1 MENAL
6 GGAER
11 LEPITISSICLY
23 NVPVAQT
30 AVIHGGSPL
39 AAESQCCY
47 NSLEVYDDLY
57 IFELKFVK
65 HFLYFHVQ
73 KKKKVYN

>member
-23 NVPVAQT
+23 NVPVAQP
-30 AVIHGGSPL
+30 AVIQGGSPL
-39 AAESQCCY
+39 AAEPQCCY
-47 NSLEVYDDLY
+47 HILEVCDDLY
-57 IFELKFVK
+57 AFELKFLK
-65 HFLYFHVQ
+65 HFLYFHIQ
-73 KKKKVYN
+73 KNKKVYN